1 VLRVG
6 AAEATLLARRGD
18 LAVIGAATVGK
29 RDAATAGLTRV
40 AEARV
45 PLADAENARLIAF
58 RVPAG

>member
-1 VLRVG
+1 
-6 AAEATLLARRGD
+6 
-18 LAVIGAATVGK
+18 VIGAATVCK